1 MKKNLLLKP
10 DFSFEPR
17 IRTNGSESC
26 SSVVQNK
33 AALRIALVAPKFEPS
48 FFGRN
53 HSLPIINPQSKA
65 ASFQGALPLL
75 AALTPSPHTVVMF
88 DENIAPL
95 DMNALKEFDVI
106 GLTGMIVQT
115 SRMLEILDD
124 LHDFHGH
131 LIVGGPYV
139 SVEPELFQR
148 RCDVIFVGE
157 ADQTWPT
164 FVQDLAD
171 GKSHLAAYEQATTT
185 DLTELPMPRY
195 CDIDSNAYAMASI
208 QYSRGCPFLCEFCD
222 IITIFGRRPRTK
234 TPDQFIEELEHLR
247 AQGFSSAILVDD
259 NFIGDKKKAMAL
271 LDRLAIWQEQN
282 NHCFRFT
289 TEASI
294 NLGDDPALLKAMTDA
309 NFTSVFIGIESA
321 NLDALEET
329 RKVQNM
335 RGDSMLD
342 KLSRIRD
349 AGLIIF
355 GGFIVG
361 FDSDDKTVFDKQFE
375 FIQQAKIAQ
384 ALISLL
390 TPIPTT
396 PLFDRL
402 KSEGRL
408 LKDHP
413 ECQIIPRNMTPD
425 ELIAGFHRLNAKL
438 YAPDAY
444 LQRIE
449 ENIPALQQSRASENF
464 FPKRK
469 AGLKPSQRARKLI
482 NTTRVLARLLVSLL
496 RDGELM
502 RVGVRYLNNRL
513 KWNKSPVTKIP
524 FGTYLTYVSDHWHF
538 YKFTKQLSERSGGA
552 THSFRN

>member
-1 MKKNLLLKP
+1 MRSNGGEV
-10 DFSFEPR
+10 FSPR
-17 IRTNGSESC
+17 I
-26 SSVVQNK
+26 QK
-33 AALRIALVAPKFEPS
+33 QAALRIALVAPKFAPS

-75 AALTPSPHTVVMF
+75 AALTPSPHTVVIF

-95 DMNALKEFDVI
+95 DISALQDFDII

-115 SRMLEILDD
+115 SRMLEILDE

-139 SVEPELFQR
+139 SVEPEVFQR

-164 FVQDLAD
+164 YIQNVAD
-171 GKSHLAAYEQATTT
+171 GKSHLTAYEQATTT
-185 DLTELPMPRY
+185 DLTKLPMPKY
-195 CDIDSNAYAMASI
+195 GDLDCSAYAMASI

-234 TPDQFIEELEHLR
+234 TPDQFIEELEHLE
-247 AQGFSSAILVDD
+247 ALGFSSAILVDD
-259 NFIGDKKKAMAL
+259 NFIGDKKKALAL
-271 LDRLAIWQEQN
+271 LDRLAIWQEKN
-282 NHCFRFT
+282 GRRFRFT

-294 NLGDDPALLKAMTDA
+294 NLGDDPVLLKAMIAA

-329 RKVQNM
+329 RKVQNT
-335 RGDSMLD
+335 RGDSMLN
-342 KLSRIRD
+342 KLDRIRD

-361 FDSDDKTVFDKQFE
+361 FDSDEKSVFDKQFE

-408 LKDHP
+408 LRDHP

-425 ELIAGFHRLNAKL
+425 ELIEGFHRLNARL
-438 YAPDAY
+438 FDPDAY
-444 LQRIE
+444 LARIE
-449 ENIPALQQSRASENF
+449 DNMLALQKNGTIENSF
-464 FPKRK
+464 RNIK
-469 AGLKPSQRARKLI
+469 AGLKPAKMARDFI
-482 NTTRVLARLLVSLL
+482 ITARVLSRLLASLF

-502 RVGVRYLNNRL
+502 DVGGRYFHNYL
-513 KWNKSPVTKIP
+513 KWNKNTATRTPL
-524 FGTYLTYVSDHWHF
+524 GTYLAYVSDHWHF
-538 YKFTKQLSERSGGA
+538 YKFVKQLRNRSEGV
-552 THSFRN
+552 THSFGG